1 MCYIYVITKR
11 NMNKC
16 NAMKKNMQLKKK
28 EHIGCGQIKMKMNSN
43 SHNKIGSCTVLGSG
57 CNSCYKYNKGGC
69 KIQSQSHSLSN
80 SNYVHSVGDFVNV
93 FGSKY
98 KSHNSVG
105 NNKQKFHM
113 KNSMTP
119 KQMSV
124 HNKTTTKDSFGMMNQ
139 HNTTTTIN
147 MNNTIN
153 TFQSIHIN
161 KTNNNNSNNLSL
173 KQQQQQLKK
182 VSRKRKNNNNMY
194 KTLLNYSHNFKPKQT
209 HFVSLSNNI
218 LTHSCNIIYNKEHH
232 QHQLPF
238 SKTVTNTNKKQP
250 SSTRPTT
257 HHPKSAAVKH
267 SFKKHTKIQST
278 RQITPMRCFKRIH
291 SSTPNTL
298 RNNSTPHYE
307 KHKQSKLTV
316 VTTNHSHN
324 NNNNNSTHNT
334 KSIIHIKTPQKKH
347 HHHHQLK
354 QKSHSPTITK
364 RPLQT
369 FTHTDKKTK
378 QTTSSSTFYSHKRN
392 FIYTFTVLPGN
403 NGKLIEKCI
412 MTRSNWESVD
422 KSQSN
427 YVNLY
432 WTPLSYQ
439 INFYRI
445 ESLCQYVNHIE
456 SHSELSNKMKLFLN
470 LLRHCE
476 FYKMNLFSFFPMTII
491 FQLSHTNFDEQLES
505 FKRLYTEINNLISTK
520 PHQHEYPSYISY
532 FKVLLSKRLGSEQKL
547 QFPLTSYTG
556 KNIWLIKPINLN
568 RGRCIKIHNKLD
580 DIINDLNELKEKKLL
595 TDDKNKKI
603 SRCEFVLVQKYIEKP
618 LLYKNRKFDIRI
630 WVLFT
635 DQDDVYVFKEGH
647 LKATSDD
654 YSLNTLNPYL
664 HLTNYSVQK
673 NGENFAKVEKGNEIS
688 FEEFQNELNAQHHK
702 NFKKDIFPKICNII
716 KVTALAT
723 RAKMN
728 SFINK
733 NSFEIFGYDFLIDCD
748 YNPFLIEINTNP
760 GYEESSPLIKMLLPR
775 MIDDA
780 FRLTID
786 VAFKRNPEKD
796 LYINTS
802 PFEVKGYSNC
812 ENMWL
817 KLKF

>member
-1 MCYIYVITKR
+1 
-11 NMNKC
+11 MNNC
-16 NAMKKNMQLKKK
+16 NASKKNMHLKKK
-28 EHIGCGQIKMKMNSN
+28 EHATLNHPRSN
-43 SHNKIGSCTVLGSG
+43 RHHIKIGSSTSG
-57 CNSCYKYNKGGC
+57 GNNHFKHGLHKT
-69 KIQSQSHSLSN
+69 QSHSLSN

-98 KSHNSVG
+98 KSHN
-105 NNKQKFHM
+105 KQKFHI

-119 KQMSV
+119 KQTSL
-124 HNKTTTKDSFGMMNQ
+124 HNKTTKDSFGMSLNTNQ
-139 HNTTTTIN
+139 HNTNTN

-161 KTNNNNSNNLSL
+161 KTNHNNLSL
-173 KQQQQQLKK
+173 KQQHLKK
-182 VSRKRKNNNNMY
+182 VSRKRKNNNNNMY

-218 LTHSCNIIYNKEHH
+218 LTHSCNITYNKE
-232 QHQLPF
+232 QQQLPS
-238 SKTVTNTNKKQP
+238 SKPVTNNNNNKKQP
-250 SSTRPTT
+250 YSTCIT
-257 HHPKSAAVKH
+257 KSAAVKH
-267 SFKKHTKIQST
+267 SFKKHNKLQST

-298 RNNSTPHYE
+298 RNNSTPHCE
-307 KHKQSKLTV
+307 KYKGNKLV
-316 VTTNHSHN
+316 VITNNHS
-324 NNNNNSTHNT
+324 NNNNSTYLT
-334 KSIIHIKTPQKKH
+334 KSIIRIKTPQKKQY
-347 HHHHQLK
+347 HQLKQQK

-364 RPLQT
+364 RPIQT

-378 QTTSSSTFYSHKRN
+378 QTTSSTFYSHKRN
-392 FIYTFTVLPGN
+392 LTYTFTVLPGN

-476 FYKMNLFSFFPMTII
+476 FYKVNLFSFFPMTII
-491 FQLSHTNFDEQLES
+491 FQLSHNNFDEQLEN
-505 FKRLYTEINNLISTK
+505 FKRLYNEIEKLISTK
-520 PHQHEYPSYISY
+520 QLQHDYPFYISY
-532 FKVLLSKRLGSEQKL
+532 FKVLLSKRAGSEQKL
-547 QFPLTSYTG
+547 QFPLSSYSG

-580 DIINDLNELKEKKLL
+580 NIIEDLNELKEKKLL
-595 TDDKNKKI
+595 TDEKNKKI

-654 YSLNTLNPYL
+654 YSINTLNPYL

-688 FEEFQNELNAQHHK
+688 FEEFQNELSAQHHK

-786 VAFKRNPEKD
+786 CVFKRNPEKD

-802 PFEVKGYSNC
+802 PFEVKGYSNY